1 MAERKYVMGD
11 YAITRGAVESGVR
24 VAAGY
29 PGTPATEI
37 LEGFTE
43 YPGVHAEWS
52 CNEKVAL
59 EVALGGS
66 LAGVRSM
73 AVMKHNGTNVAT
85 DIIMHLNFTGIKA
98 GLVLI
103 SADDPGGLSSQ
114 NEQDSRILVHSYAG
128 LPVFDPCSAREAKEM
143 AKEAYRL
150 SEQTQM
156 CFVLRPVM
164 RVCHSRAVIDYED
177 YDPESAPRA
186 KWEDDRE
193 RYIMSAV
200 EVRELGGIKR
210 PQARHRWLN
219 AKHEELA
226 GLFEESPFNS
236 LEGGQGELG
245 LVGCGMGYTYLKEAA
260 LNFARDYPILK
271 LGTLPLPRRM
281 VLEFLKGRKRIL
293 VFEEVEPVVENLLKQ
308 IALDH
313 GVQVRIMGRSGFYSS
328 DGELTVPLVT
338 EAVQKADPA
347 LTLKETIPLPKIDLP
362 VPIRTRTQ
370 CVGCAHRPLLY
381 NLKRVAKKKK
391 AIVFGDIGC
400 HDAGSFKP
408 LELQST
414 IYCMGA
420 SAPMATGAHFA
431 GEGRP
436 VISMMGDS
444 TFFHLGLNGAVNAVY
459 QNSDQVIVLGQ
470 NSTTAMTGFQPHAGS
485 GVDAAGAP
493 APAVDL
499 EALGRAVGMKVHL
512 ADPYD
517 LEGTYA
523 TLLEAVEEK
532 GVSLVLAQKPCYL
545 RGSGQGVEFFQPREV
560 AVDQEKCTGCLV
572 CLNNFGCPA
581 LVYSKETGK
590 VRVDELTCVK
600 CGLCVQVCKVGAI
613 S

>member
-1 MAERKYVMGD
+1 MAVQKYIMGD

-37 LEGFTE
+37 LEGFGE
-43 YPGVHAEWS
+43 YGHVHAQWS

-59 EVALGGS
+59 EVALGAS
-66 LAGVRSM
+66 LAGTRAM

-85 DIIMHLNFTGIKA
+85 DIIMHLNFTGIKG

-114 NEQDSRILVHSYAG
+114 NEQDSRILVHTYAG

-143 AKEAYRL
+143 TMAAYEL

-164 RVCHSRAVIDYED
+164 RVCHSRAVIDFGD

-186 KWEDDRE
+186 KWEDDRD

-219 AKHEELA
+219 AKYEELA

-236 LEGGQGELG
+236 IEKGDGDLG

-260 LNFARDYPILK
+260 QNFDKYYPVLK
-271 LGTLPLPRRM
+271 LGTLPLPRKM
-281 VLEFLKGRKRIL
+281 VLRFLEGKKRIL
-293 VFEEVEPVVENLLKQ
+293 VFEEVEPVVENLIKQ
-308 IALDH
+308 IAQKE
-313 GVQVRIMGRSGFYSS
+313 GVQVRVMGRSGFYPS

-338 EAVQKADPA
+338 QAVQKADPG
-347 LTLKETIPLPKIDLP
+347 LKLKEEFTPPQLGLKVP
-362 VPIRTRTQ
+362 VRTRTQ

-381 NLKRVAKKKK
+381 NLKRVARKKK

-420 SAPMATGAHFA
+420 SAPMATGAYFA

-444 TFFHLGLNGAVNAVY
+444 TFFHLGLNGAINAVY
-459 QNSDQVIVLGQ
+459 QNSNQVIVLGE

-485 GVDAAGAP
+485 GVTISGEP

-499 EALGRAVGMKVHL
+499 EKLGRAVGMKVHVT
-512 ADPYD
+512 DPYD
-517 LEGTYA
+517 IESTYKVI
-523 TLLEAVEEK
+523 LEAVEED
-532 GVSLVLAQKPCYL
+532 GVSLVLAKKACYL
-545 RGSGQGVEFFQPREV
+545 RGSRQGVKFFEPRTV
-560 AVDQEKCTGCLV
+560 AVDQDKCTGCML
-572 CLNNFGCPA
+572 CINNFGCPA
-581 LVYSKETGK
+581 LVYDKESEK
-590 VRVDELTCVK
+590 VHVDELACVK
-600 CGLCVQVCKVGAI
+600 CGLCVEICKVGAI